1 MPRSLLR
8 GISIF
13 FEKEVDNLNLSAY
26 NMVYKVNQIPVKD
39 LLANSLPTVSQA
51 RAIEG
56 GEDMGQEVKVT
67 NSEWYVMECLW
78 QKSHQSLTQIVPQMK
93 ERVGW
98 SKSTCATMLRRM
110 TEKELIGYQEDGK
123 TKHFYPKVS
132 RQDVEVQ
139 QTRDFLHRIYDGS
152 IGLMMSTLVR
162 QNDLS
167 QEDIQE
173 LQEILQKA
181 QSDKK

>member
-1 MPRSLLR
+1 MVDKLNQSL
-8 GISIF
+8 
-13 FEKEVDNLNLSAY
+13 Y
-26 NMVYKVNQIPVKD
+26 NMVYKVNQISVKE
-39 LLANSLPTVSQA
+39 LMAYNFPTVLYTGA
-51 RAIEG
+51 VKG
-56 GEDMGQEVKVT
+56 GKGMGQEVKVT

-110 TEKELIGYQEDGK
+110 TEKDLLGYEEDGK
-123 TKHFYPKVS
+123 TKHFYPRVS
-132 RQDVEVQ
+132 REDVEVQ

-167 QEDIQE
+167 PEDIQE

-181 QSDKK
+181 QSGGK